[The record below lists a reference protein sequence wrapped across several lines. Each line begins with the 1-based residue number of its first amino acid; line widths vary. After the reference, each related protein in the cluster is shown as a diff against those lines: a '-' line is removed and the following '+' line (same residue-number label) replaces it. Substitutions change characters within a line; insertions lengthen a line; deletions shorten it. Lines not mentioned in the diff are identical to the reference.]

1 VDEAIVEYD
10 DIVVGEIDGARRFKS
25 STQQAIFDVRDLKLD
40 ETAHLGAYSRRGRTP
55 ILAEPTTLP
64 FTTGHAMLTFR
75 EGR

>member
-1 VDEAIVEYD
+1 MDSS
-10 DIVVGEIDGARRFKS
+10 VGNLTKTDGSRWFKS
-25 STQQAIFDVRDLKLD
+25 SPLQQAVLDVRDLTLG

-55 ILAEPTTLP
+55 ILTETATVA

>member
-10 DIVVGEIDGARRFKS
+10 DIDVGEIDGARRFKS
-25 STQQAIFDVRDLKLD
+25 SPQQGVLDVRDLKLG

-55 ILAEPTTLP
+55 ILTEPAP
-64 FTTGHAMLTFR
+64 MAFTTGHAMLTFR